1 MITIR
6 DFVERAF
13 SLHGYMQGV
22 ERDKARVKATGEVFT
37 PDELVKE
44 ILSKIGTV
52 SPNAFKGAQTFLDP
66 SCGDGQFLVWVIAM
80 KLTKGNLKKLSNTNF
95 LKKGIDKDYPK
106 ILETVYGVDLMP
118 DNVEKV
124 KQRLAL
130 VPEHRN
136 ILDKNIRC
144 ENALTYDFSFE

>member
-1 MITIR
+1 MITVR
-6 DFVERAF
+6 DFVDRAF
-13 SLHGYMQGV
+13 SSHGYMQGV
-22 ERDKARVKATGEVFT
+22 ERDKSRVKATGEVFT
-37 PDELVKE
+37 PDDLVKE
-44 ILSKIGTV
+44 ILAKIGTV
-52 SPNAFKGAQTFLDP
+52 SPNAFKGTKTFLDP
-66 SCGDGQFLVWVIAM
+66 SCGDGQFLAWVIAM
-80 KLTKGNLKKLSNTNF
+80 KLTNGNLKKLSNSNF

-118 DNVEKV
+118 DNIEKV

-130 VPEHRN
+130 VPEHRT